1 MHRTVAMTELAAQ
14 LLESSQAPKIIQ
26 QVQVILHEEQN
37 RRRAFYKWIDEDMKT
52 EFISGEIVVH
62 YTGII
67 WR

>member
-1 MHRTVAMTELAAQ
+1 MTELAAQ

-37 RRRAFYKWIDEDMKT
+37 RRRAFCKWIDEGMKT
-52 EFISGEIVVH
+52 EFISGEVVVH